1 MVSLVQAN
9 PSIVEVANG
18 MLSHL
23 NTSLQDTYVVS
34 RKKYNDLV
42 QHYFGHTSTPQIT
55 MQVRQYLSSKNY
67 LMQPQGRGFV
77 LAYMKPNQTEL
88 VPMEEPKRAAKCD
101 WASHMIRLRDS
112 FVEDFEHNRHPEY
125 TITQAAFETR
135 VLAFYK
141 TADFDG
147 RFRNMFRDLMRT
159 VALKV
164 SFLAGN
170 VTFGKFSVVIVKK
183 KGHVSAPQ
191 PVVPKVQ
198 TKIPKKEWAGII
210 KQAVVRIG
218 DRMKHSATFTVVCT
232 HEQFRELITFWPSE
246 PEFIDQLN
254 KALAKQAQKVV
265 VAKTVV
271 RVAFDHIAERDSHV
285 PIIRPRRP
293 KGSVPIIRAPR
304 APKVE
309 KPIAKVFNAQ
319 ALFAVIDKSFREAM
333 GDISQ
338 LRWADD
344 YTHAVT
350 LMEYDTDKTDGQ
362 LVHFV
367 DEDVRIAGR
376 NVDELY
382 LRRGDIVLTN
392 DAGAKMFRKAVRHV
406 NEAPCRMCKVTKLK
420 F

>member
-1 MVSLVQAN
+1 MVSLVQVSA
-9 PSIVEVANG
+9 SIVQVANG

-55 MQVRQYLSSKNY
+55 MQVRHYLSTKNY

-77 LAYMKPNQTEL
+77 LAYMKPNQSEL
-88 VPMEEPKRAAKCD
+88 VAVDTEPKRANKCD
-101 WASHMIRLRDS
+101 WAAHMIRLRDS

-125 TITQAAFETR
+125 TITQADFENR

-141 TADFDG
+141 PADFGG
-147 RFRNMFRDLMRT
+147 RFKNMFRELMRT

-164 SFLAGN
+164 SFLAGE
-170 VTFGKFSVVIVKK
+170 VYFAKSSVVIVKK
-183 KGHVSAPQ
+183 KALGSPE
-191 PVVPKVQ
+191 KVQ
-198 TKIPKKEWAGII
+198 VKIPKKEWGGII

-218 DRMKHSATFTVVCT
+218 DRLKHSATFTVVVS
-232 HEQFRELITFWPSE
+232 HPQFRELITFWPSE
-246 PEFIDQLN
+246 PEFIDKLN
-254 KALAKQAQKVV
+254 KALVKQGYKIEVGKA
-265 VAKTVV
+265 VV
-271 RVAFDHIAERDSHV
+271 RISFDKIAQRDALV
-285 PIIRPRRP
+285 PLAQGPRGAQARP
-293 KGSVPIIRAPR
+293 
-304 APKVE
+304 PKVE

-344 YTHAVT
+344 YTHTVT
-350 LMEYDTDKTDGQ
+350 LMEYDTDKTNGQ
-362 LVHFV
+362 FVHFV
-367 DEDVRIAGR
+367 DDDVRIAGR

-382 LRRGDIVLTN
+382 LRVGDIVLTN
-392 DAGAKMFRKAVRHV
+392 DAGAKMFRKAVRHI